1 MKISVLGA
9 GAIGTMLGGL
19 IRDNDP
25 TCEVVLLGRGPHI
38 QTIRDSGRVQLQGP
52 WPDRDVPIIGTD
64 DPADIAGSDMVLV
77 TVKSQATAEAIS
89 AAAPYLGSAIV
100 VSVQNGFND
109 DALLQHVDEKHL
121 VMGIT
126 ATNVTVPQPGTA
138 SLQFNGTIVL
148 GPNAQGTNA
157 ASATAATKILEKT
170 GFRVFEEANV
180 EGVRYNKLAIN
191 SPGYA
196 ASLSQ
201 SNFITEAVC
210 HRGWRGAVGKPL
222 ADECLQVFDTAGVKL
237 ARIPKLPDIRKLRGF
252 FGKLDSPLLGP
263 IVGTGAKLIFNRRPI
278 QFSLYQDLLKGKGT
292 EVDHTLGEIVR
303 LAERNGTTAPYNQ
316 MVIDLAR
323 EIENRGA
330 GKFFTRE
337 EVIDRFRQIE
347 SR

>member
-25 TCEVVLLGRGPHI
+25 SCQVLLFGRGQHI
-38 QTIRDSGRVQLQGP
+38 QTIQDSGRVHLHGP
-52 WPDRDVPIIGTD
+52 WPTREVPVEATD
-64 DPADIAGSDMVLV
+64 NPADLVGSDMVLV
-77 TVKSQATAEAIS
+77 TVKSQATAEAIAS
-89 AAAPYLGSAIV
+89 VAPYVGSAIV

-109 DALLQHVDEKHL
+109 EALLKHVAEERL

-126 ATNVTVPQPGTA
+126 ATNVTVPEPGSA
-138 SLQFNGTIVL
+138 SLQFKGTIVV
-148 GPNAQGTNA
+148 GPNSKGTNA
-157 ASATAATKILEKT
+157 ASATAATKTLEKT
-170 GFRVFEEANV
+170 GFRVFEESNV

-210 HRGWRGAVGKPL
+210 HKEWRNIVGKPL
-222 ADECLQVFDTAGVKL
+222 AEECLRVFDTAGVQL
-237 ARIPKLPDIRKLRGF
+237 ANIPKLPDIRKFHGF
-252 FGKLDSPLLGP
+252 MKKLDSPLLG
-263 IVGTGAKLIFNRRPI
+263 IFVSTGAKLIFNRRPI

-316 MVIDLAR
+316 MVIDLAK
-323 EIENRGA
+323 EIEARGA
-330 GKFFTRE
+330 GQFLTRE
-337 EVIDRFRQIE
+337 EVIQRFR
-347 SR
+347 SLSTR